1 MSYQDDANAIVNV
14 MRRACSTD
22 EQREQLDALLASH
35 PANVTNIKQQF
46 GLKNPGL
53 YFPSSNTIYLSHK
66 LRNAAPAEALGVYL
80 HELVH
85 AGALG
90 PALFEHDARFCAEV
104 ERIYKMFGI
113 TMTERG
119 RIYCTRDTPE
129 RKAARRPAML
139 SIVGIALPL
148 AAAAYLQTEGFP
160 LSTSAFFLCCA
171 LAVGALEKARIN
183 AA

>member
-1 MSYQDDANAIVNV
+1 MSYQDDANAIVNL
-14 MRRACSTD
+14 MYRACSTD
-22 EQREQLDALLASH
+22 EQRERLDALLASH

-66 LRNAAPAEALGVYL
+66 LRYAAPAEALSVYL

-90 PALFEHDARFCAEV
+90 PALFNHDARFCAEV
-104 ERIYKMFGI
+104 ERVYDLFDI
-113 TMTERG
+113 TLSEKG
-119 RIYCTRDTPE
+119 RRYCTRDMPQ
-129 RKAARRPAML
+129 RKSARQPAVL
-139 SIVGIALPL
+139 SIVGIAVPL
-148 AAAAYLQTEGFP
+148 AAAVYLQIEGFP
-160 LSTSAFFLCCA
+160 LATSAFFVCCA